1 MTRTFSPVNITTSG
15 LTSPSQAIVGF
26 NNVLNSFSDKGFTLY
41 GGQQRRTRFPFT
53 VSARDY
59 LIYNM
64 TYTGTVPKN
73 QRFRMDA
80 IGVQG
85 VIISIRYTE

>member
-1 MTRTFSPVNITTSG
+1 MTRTFSPINITTSP
-15 LTSPSQAIVGF
+15 LTPSFLPILGYR
-26 NNVLNSFSDKGFTLY
+26 NDLNSFSDKGFTLY

-53 VSARDY
+53 LRAREG
-59 LIYNM
+59 LIYNI

-80 IGVQG
+80 QGTQG
-85 VIISIRYTE
+85 VVISIRYTE

>member
-1 MTRTFSPVNITTSG
+1 MTRTFSPMNITTSP
-15 LTSPSQAIVGF
+15 LTPSFTPILGYK
-26 NNVLNSFSDKGFTLY
+26 NTLNSFSDKGFTLY

-53 VSARDY
+53 LRAREG
-59 LIYNM
+59 LIYNV

-80 IGVQG
+80 
-85 VIISIRYTE
+85 

>member
-1 MTRTFSPVNITTSG
+1 MTRTFSPVNITTSA
-15 LTSPSQAIVGF
+15 LSSQYQPIVGF
-26 NNVLNSFSDKGFTLY
+26 KNVLNSFSDKGFTLY

-53 VSARDY
+53 VRARDG

-80 IGVQG
+80 IGGQG